1 MLTHH
6 AVMFSG
12 YRQSSSE
19 DVMVLIC
26 HMNSQTT
33 QLKGRVTL
41 GLGSQ

>member
-6 AVMFSG
+6 AAMFSG

-19 DVMVLIC
+19 DVMVLVC

-41 GLGSQ
+41 RLGSQ